1 MFSRLSI
8 GTKAI
13 LSIVFVV
20 VLCMGLMSWAILQN
34 VTQAQ
39 NESTQK
45 FLNSVT
51 KESSRII
58 DGIINELYTS
68 VLATQTNISSL
79 VKAGASPEI
88 QRTLQRNLLSMVDSS
103 YYARAG
109 YIYIKDSAYFGD
121 NIVNP
126 KNRLGNGEF
135 LILAKAE
142 GLGNSSGAEHMQAS
156 DTIAKFNSVAKIF
169 EGASVSIGNPSY
181 QDIFSDGS
189 KTFGMGIN
197 MPLKN
202 ADGKVIGVIG
212 IFLDMKN
219 ISDILLSSDLD
230 VFEGDYRLLIAAD
243 GSVAVHPN
251 ESVLSKT
258 LYELNR
264 SELTRQLGEAIEKR
278 QSGIMDYVAYDGTK
292 SKIGFSVFEMGHG
305 TSVYWTSAV
314 IAPTASV
321 YEDVYF
327 MQKVIIISIL
337 VSLLVIALF
346 VAWYIK
352 SNITSRIRTI
362 SAHLKAFFKCLNHE
376 TDRCPADLKPRAM
389 DELGLIAVEI
399 NTNIKN
405 TQTGIDKDGAAVN
418 ESIQVAK
425 AIENGDLTAR
435 INANPYNPK
444 LIELKNVLNKML
456 QTMQE
461 KIGSDINDIEQVFNS
476 YTSLDFTPS
485 ISEAK
490 GRVELVTNQ
499 LGAEIKKMLSTSFG
513 FATNLSQE
521 LGNLSA
527 QMQKLTDGA
536 NTQANSLEQSAA
548 AIEEITSSMHN
559 VSDRTTEVISQTDE
573 IKSIINII
581 KDIAEQTNLL
591 ALNAAIEAAR
601 AGEHGRGFA
610 VVADEVRQLA
620 ERTTKSLSEIESS
633 SNLLVQSINDMAV
646 SIREQTEGISQIN
659 EAITSLEAVTR
670 ENLDIANHTNG
681 VTKAVNDQAQQL
693 LDDINKNKF

>member
-1 MFSRLSI
+1 MFSKLSI

-13 LSIVFVV
+13 LSIVFIV
-20 VLCMGLMSWAILQN
+20 VLCMGIMSWVILQN
-34 VTQAQ
+34 VTKAQ

-45 FLNSVT
+45 FLDAVT
-51 KESSRII
+51 KESAELVN
-58 DGIINELYTS
+58 GIINEMYTS
-68 VLATQTNISSL
+68 VLTTQTNISNLMKVQGS
-79 VKAGASPEI
+79 AEI
-88 QRTLQRNLLSMVDSS
+88 QKTLQRNALAMVDSS
-103 YYARAG
+103 FYAYAG
-109 YIYIKDSAYFGD
+109 YIYIKDSAYFAD
-121 NIVNP
+121 NIVDS
-126 KNRLGNGEF
+126 KNRLSNGEF
-135 LILAKAE
+135 LILVKDEDLNNVGGAKVV
-142 GLGNSSGAEHMQAS
+142 QAS
-156 DTIAKFNSVAKIF
+156 DAVTKFGSVARIF
-169 EGASVSIGNPSY
+169 EGDKVSIGNPTF
-181 QDIFSDGS
+181 QDVFGDGT
-189 KTFGMGIN
+189 KALGIGLN
-197 MPLKN
+197 MPLTN
-202 ADGKVIGVIG
+202 AEGKVIGVIG
-212 IFLDMKN
+212 IYLDMKN
-219 ISDILLSSDLD
+219 ISDILLSDKLS
-230 VFEGDYRLLIAAD
+230 VFKDDYRLLIAAD
-243 GSVAVHPN
+243 GSLAVHPN
-251 ESVLSKT
+251 KEILSKS
-258 LYELNR
+258 LYEVNR
-264 SELTRQLGEAIEKR
+264 SELTQELGKAIQRRE
-278 QSGIMDYVAYDGTK
+278 SGIMDYAAYDGVA
-292 SKIGFSVFEMGHG
+292 SKIGFSVFEVGHN
-305 TSVYWTSAV
+305 TDIYWTSAV
-314 IAPTASV
+314 IAPTSSV
-321 YEDVYF
+321 YETVSY
-327 MQKVIIISIL
+327 MQKVISISII
-337 VSLLVIALF
+337 VSLIIIALF
-346 VAWYIK
+346 ISWYIK

-610 VVADEVRQLA
+610 VVADSVRQLA

>member
-1 MFSRLSI
+1 
-8 GTKAI
+8 
-13 LSIVFVV
+13 
-20 VLCMGLMSWAILQN
+20 
-34 VTQAQ
+34 
-39 NESTQK
+39 
-45 FLNSVT
+45 
-51 KESSRII
+51 
-58 DGIINELYTS
+58 
-68 VLATQTNISSL
+68 
-79 VKAGASPEI
+79 
-88 QRTLQRNLLSMVDSS
+88 
-103 YYARAG
+103 
-109 YIYIKDSAYFGD
+109 
-121 NIVNP
+121 
-126 KNRLGNGEF
+126 
-135 LILAKAE
+135 
-142 GLGNSSGAEHMQAS
+142 
-156 DTIAKFNSVAKIF
+156 
-169 EGASVSIGNPSY
+169 
-181 QDIFSDGS
+181 
-189 KTFGMGIN
+189 MGIN

>member
-1 MFSRLSI
+1 
-8 GTKAI
+8 
-13 LSIVFVV
+13 
-20 VLCMGLMSWAILQN
+20 
-34 VTQAQ
+34 
-39 NESTQK
+39 
-45 FLNSVT
+45 
-51 KESSRII
+51 
-58 DGIINELYTS
+58 
-68 VLATQTNISSL
+68 
-79 VKAGASPEI
+79 
-88 QRTLQRNLLSMVDSS
+88 
-103 YYARAG
+103 
-109 YIYIKDSAYFGD
+109 
-121 NIVNP
+121 
-126 KNRLGNGEF
+126 
-135 LILAKAE
+135 
-142 GLGNSSGAEHMQAS
+142 
-156 DTIAKFNSVAKIF
+156 
-169 EGASVSIGNPSY
+169 
-181 QDIFSDGS
+181 
-189 KTFGMGIN
+189 
-197 MPLKN
+197 
-202 ADGKVIGVIG
+202 
-212 IFLDMKN
+212 
-219 ISDILLSSDLD
+219 
-230 VFEGDYRLLIAAD
+230 
-243 GSVAVHPN
+243 
-251 ESVLSKT
+251 
-258 LYELNR
+258 
-264 SELTRQLGEAIEKR
+264 
-278 QSGIMDYVAYDGTK
+278 
-292 SKIGFSVFEMGHG
+292 
-305 TSVYWTSAV
+305 
-314 IAPTASV
+314 
-321 YEDVYF
+321 
-327 MQKVIIISIL
+327 
-337 VSLLVIALF
+337 
-346 VAWYIK
+346 
-352 SNITSRIRTI
+352 
-362 SAHLKAFFKCLNHE
+362 
-376 TDRCPADLKPRAM
+376 M

>member
-20 VLCMGLMSWAILQN
+20 VLCMGLMSWVILQN
-34 VTQAQ
+34 VTKAQ

-45 FLNSVT
+45 FLDAVT
-51 KESSRII
+51 KESAELVN
-58 DGIINELYTS
+58 GIINEMYTS
-68 VLATQTNISSL
+68 VLTTQTNISNLMKVQGS
-79 VKAGASPEI
+79 AEI
-88 QRTLQRNLLSMVDSS
+88 QKTLQRNALAMVDSS
-103 YYARAG
+103 FYAYAG
-109 YIYIKDSAYFGD
+109 YIYIKDSAYFAD
-121 NIVNP
+121 NIVDS
-126 KNRLGNGEF
+126 KNRLSNGEF
-135 LILAKAE
+135 LILVKDEDLNNVGGAKVV
-142 GLGNSSGAEHMQAS
+142 QAS
-156 DTIAKFNSVAKIF
+156 DAVTKFGSVARIF
-169 EGASVSIGNPSY
+169 EGDKVSIGNPTF
-181 QDIFSDGS
+181 QDVFGDGT
-189 KTFGMGIN
+189 KALGIGLN
-197 MPLKN
+197 MPLTN
-202 ADGKVIGVIG
+202 AEGKVIGVIG
-212 IFLDMKN
+212 IYLDMKN
-219 ISDILLSSDLD
+219 ISDILLSDKLS
-230 VFEGDYRLLIAAD
+230 VFKDDYRLLIAAD
-243 GSVAVHPN
+243 GSLAVHPN
-251 ESVLSKT
+251 KEILSKS
-258 LYELNR
+258 LYEVNR
-264 SELTRQLGEAIEKR
+264 SELTQELGKAIQRRE
-278 QSGIMDYVAYDGTK
+278 SGIMDYAAYDGVA
-292 SKIGFSVFEMGHG
+292 SKIGFSVFEVGHN
-305 TSVYWTSAV
+305 TDIYWTSAV
-314 IAPTASV
+314 IAPTSSV
-321 YEDVYF
+321 YETVSY
-327 MQKVIIISIL
+327 MQKVISISII
-337 VSLLVIALF
+337 VSLIIIALF
-346 VAWYIK
+346 ISWYIK

-362 SAHLKAFFKCLNHE
+362 SAHLKAFFKYLNHE

-559 VSDRTTEVISQTDE
+559 VSDRTTEVISQADE

>member
-1 MFSRLSI
+1 M
-8 GTKAI
+8 
-13 LSIVFVV
+13 SIVFIV
-20 VLCMGLMSWAILQN
+20 VLCMGIMSWVILQN
-34 VTQAQ
+34 VTKAQ

-45 FLNSVT
+45 FLDAVT
-51 KESSRII
+51 KESAELVN
-58 DGIINELYTS
+58 GIINEMYTS
-68 VLATQTNISSL
+68 VLTTQTNISNLMKVEGS
-79 VKAGASPEI
+79 AEI
-88 QRTLQRNLLSMVDSS
+88 QKTLQRNALAMVDSS
-103 YYARAG
+103 FYAYAG
-109 YIYIKDSAYFGD
+109 YIYIKDSAYFAD
-121 NIVNP
+121 NIVDS
-126 KNRLGNGEF
+126 KNRLSNGEF
-135 LILAKAE
+135 LILVKDEDLNNVGGAKVV
-142 GLGNSSGAEHMQAS
+142 QAS
-156 DTIAKFNSVAKIF
+156 DAVTKFGSVARIF
-169 EGASVSIGNPSY
+169 EGDKVSIGNPTF
-181 QDIFSDGS
+181 QDVFGDGT
-189 KTFGMGIN
+189 KALGIGLN
-197 MPLKN
+197 MPLTN
-202 ADGKVIGVIG
+202 AEGKVIGVIG
-212 IFLDMKN
+212 IYLDMKN
-219 ISDILLSSDLD
+219 ISDILLSDKLS
-230 VFEGDYRLLIAAD
+230 VFKDDYRLLIAAD
-243 GSVAVHPN
+243 GSLAVHPN
-251 ESVLSKT
+251 KEILSKS
-258 LYELNR
+258 LYEVNR
-264 SELTRQLGEAIEKR
+264 SELTQELGKAIQRRE
-278 QSGIMDYVAYDGTK
+278 SGIMDYAAYDGVA
-292 SKIGFSVFEMGHG
+292 SKIGFSVFEVGHN
-305 TSVYWTSAV
+305 TDIYWTSAV
-314 IAPTASV
+314 IAPTSSV
-321 YEDVYF
+321 YETVSY
-327 MQKVIIISIL
+327 MQKVISISII
-337 VSLLVIALF
+337 VSLIIIALF
-346 VAWYIK
+346 ISWYIK

-610 VVADEVRQLA
+610 VVADSVRQLA

>member
-20 VLCMGLMSWAILQN
+20 VLCMGLMSWVILQN
-34 VTQAQ
+34 VTKAQ

-45 FLNSVT
+45 FLDAVT
-51 KESSRII
+51 KESAELVN
-58 DGIINELYTS
+58 GIINEMYTS
-68 VLATQTNISSL
+68 VLTTQTNISNLMKVQGS
-79 VKAGASPEI
+79 AEI
-88 QRTLQRNLLSMVDSS
+88 QKTLQRNALAMVDSS
-103 YYARAG
+103 FYAYAG
-109 YIYIKDSAYFGD
+109 YIYIKDSAYFAD
-121 NIVNP
+121 NIVDS
-126 KNRLGNGEF
+126 KNRLSNGEF
-135 LILAKAE
+135 LILVKDEDLNNVGGAKVV
-142 GLGNSSGAEHMQAS
+142 QAS
-156 DTIAKFNSVAKIF
+156 DAVTKFGSVARIF
-169 EGASVSIGNPSY
+169 EGDKVSIGNPTF
-181 QDIFSDGS
+181 QDVFGDGT
-189 KTFGMGIN
+189 KALGIGLN
-197 MPLKN
+197 MPLTN
-202 ADGKVIGVIG
+202 AEGKVIGVIG
-212 IFLDMKN
+212 IYLDMKN
-219 ISDILLSSDLD
+219 ISDILLSDKLS
-230 VFEGDYRLLIAAD
+230 VFKDDYRLLIAAD
-243 GSVAVHPN
+243 GSLAVHPN
-251 ESVLSKT
+251 KEILSKS
-258 LYELNR
+258 LYEVNR
-264 SELTRQLGEAIEKR
+264 SELTQELGKAIQRRE
-278 QSGIMDYVAYDGTK
+278 SGIMDYAAYDGVA
-292 SKIGFSVFEMGHG
+292 SKIGFSVFEVGHN
-305 TSVYWTSAV
+305 TDIYWTSAV
-314 IAPTASV
+314 IAPTSSV
-321 YEDVYF
+321 YETVSY
-327 MQKVIIISIL
+327 MQKVISISII
-337 VSLLVIALF
+337 VSLIIIALF
-346 VAWYIK
+346 ISWYIK